1 MHRFFLPPNQCQGP
15 TLFLTG
21 GEAHHALHVLRVS
34 RGQRV
39 SVLDGAGHEFLCEVQ
54 EYNGDKV
61 SLSVAK
67 KNSLPPWS
75 CRLTLLQAI
84 PKGKVMETIVQKATE
99 LGASRVV
106 PLLSER
112 VVAQFD
118 QKEAVRKARKWQQ
131 VAIEALKQC
140 GSVWLPQIEAPLTP
154 AQFLARNE
162 LFELPLVASLQSD
175 SRSAREYFRAFQS
188 ERDRLPDS
196 VCVWIGPEGDFTA
209 AELAAI
215 QSHGARPITLGRLV
229 LRTDTA
235 AVFCLS
241 VVNHELYSVSDGR

>member
-1 MHRFFLPPNQCQGP
+1 
-15 TLFLTG
+15 
-21 GEAHHALHVLRVS
+21 HVLRVS

-39 SVLDGAGHEFLCEVQ
+39 TVLDGTGHEFLCEVQ
-54 EYNGDKV
+54 EYNRDKV

-175 SRSAREYFRAFQS
+175 SRSAR
-188 ERDRLPDS
+188 
-196 VCVWIGPEGDFTA
+196 
-209 AELAAI
+209 
-215 QSHGARPITLGRLV
+215 
-229 LRTDTA
+229 
-235 AVFCLS
+235 
-241 VVNHELYSVSDGR
+241 